1 MKNKE
6 RHMKYQN
13 TKTGCIFE
21 SDCECAGED
30 WVTLSPSSVAS
41 EEPEAAKEEVKEKPK
56 ANKRTKK

>member
-1 MKNKE
+1 
-6 RHMKYQN
+6 MKYQN
-13 TKTGCIFE
+13 TKTGFIFD

-41 EEPEAAKEEVKEKPK
+41 KEPEAAKEEVKEKPK